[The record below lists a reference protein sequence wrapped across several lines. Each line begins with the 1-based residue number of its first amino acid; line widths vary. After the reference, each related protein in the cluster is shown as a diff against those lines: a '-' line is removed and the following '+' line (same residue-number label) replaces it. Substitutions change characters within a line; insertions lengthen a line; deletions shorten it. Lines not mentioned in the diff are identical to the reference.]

1 MDPCR
6 ACEWTSPRRLD
17 KITNGPIRRSRGELI
32 SKSSHFSSAL
42 CGATQHLRP
51 FCMSMIIVCPG
62 AGQKHLFGS
71 QDASWP
77 LTNHQLSL
85 NMIECDSAS
94 VAEIT
99 LEGRSSYLLFSSHWL
114 IQYQCACVLAFLCS
128 TLLRICCRHNNDYAY
143 QSTRSS
149 RGSQHSST
157 ALKRRVFPLLWL
169 LTK

>member
-1 MDPCR
+1 MNVSQETGQDYKRP
-6 ACEWTSPRRLD
+6 D
-17 KITNGPIRRSRGELI
+17 KAEQGELI

-42 CGATQHLRP
+42 CRATQRLSP

-77 LTNHQLSL
+77 STNHQLSL

-99 LEGRSSYLLFSSHWL
+99 LDCRSSYLLFSSDWL

-128 TLLRICCRHNNDYAY
+128 TLLRICFRHNNDYAY
-143 QSTRSS
+143 RSTRSS
-149 RGSQHSST
+149 RGSQNSST
-157 ALKRRVFPLLWL
+157 ALKIRVFPLL
-169 LTK
+169 